1 MCATTSKNGTYMCR
15 WTVGS
20 DYTGFVPLSY
30 FLLSSNVLE
39 NCSLFFEVMLNF
51 AEFLTKDFGYGDQ
64 EAGVLIQAIM
74 SIKSIIKQDPPSHEK
89 VSFSC
94 LFYVKLWPCVSSFLS
109 VYFG

>member
-1 MCATTSKNGTYMCR
+1 MAHICVDGLLALTTQGLFPFPTYCC
-15 WTVGS
+15 
-20 DYTGFVPLSY
+20 
-30 FLLSSNVLE
+30 LLSSNVLE

-51 AEFLTKDFGYGDQ
+51 AEFLTFGYGDQ

-94 LFYVKLWPCVSSFLS
+94 LFHVKLWLCVSAFLS